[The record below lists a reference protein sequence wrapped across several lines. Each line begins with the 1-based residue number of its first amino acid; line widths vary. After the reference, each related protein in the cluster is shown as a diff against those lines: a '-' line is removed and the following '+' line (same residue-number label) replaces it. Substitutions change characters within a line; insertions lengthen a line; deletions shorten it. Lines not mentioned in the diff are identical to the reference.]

1 MLVNTN
7 DKSEHSFQLIG
18 IGERPLAQENIN
30 IHTRAKERCV
40 CVCVR
45 VRGRERVH
53 DERVMREREKR

>member
-40 CVCVR
+40 YVCVCVCDR
-45 VRGRERVH
+45 VC
-53 DERVMREREKR
+53 MRERESA

>member
-40 CVCVR
+40 YVCVCVCDR
-45 VRGRERVH
+45 VR
-53 DERVMREREKR
+53 MRERECMMRE